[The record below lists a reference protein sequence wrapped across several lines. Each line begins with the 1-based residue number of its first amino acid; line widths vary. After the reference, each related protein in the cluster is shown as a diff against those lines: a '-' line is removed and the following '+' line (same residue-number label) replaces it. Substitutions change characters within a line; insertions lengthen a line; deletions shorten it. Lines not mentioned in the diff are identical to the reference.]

1 MIQQLTIQLSIEPE
15 LQLASIDTEHAFY
28 LFRGQ
33 KALGIAT
40 FFDRYIDTG
49 LNIPYDD
56 IIMGSKKN
64 QDLVS
69 QLLADARSLLQSSF
83 SENEYKQV
91 LSVIEEACSRNLLG
105 ANKPYDECLGESL
118 NIANEILRNRSFDE
132 VELSSITRQP
142 KALYVY
148 IALVAVGLISA

>member
-1 MIQQLTIQLSIEPE
+1 MIQRLTIQLSIEPE
-15 LQLASIDTEHAFY
+15 LQLASIDTDYAIY

-33 KALGIAT
+33 EAAKIAI

-49 LNIPYDD
+49 LNIPYD
-56 IIMGSKKN
+56 IIMGSNKN
-64 QDLVS
+64 KGLVS
-69 QLLADARSLLQSSF
+69 QLLADAKSLLQDKF
-83 SENEYKQV
+83 SEDEYEQV
-91 LSVIEEACSRNLLG
+91 LSVIEGACSRNLLG
-105 ANKPYDECLGESL
+105 TNKPYDECLEESL
-118 NIANEILRNRSFDE
+118 NIANDILRNRSFDE